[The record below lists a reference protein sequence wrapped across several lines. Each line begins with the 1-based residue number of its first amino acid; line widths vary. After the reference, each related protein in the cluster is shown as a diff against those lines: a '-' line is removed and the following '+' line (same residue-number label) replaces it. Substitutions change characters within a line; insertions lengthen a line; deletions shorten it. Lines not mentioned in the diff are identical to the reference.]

1 MTVLHK
7 AGFNLTPKQRAF
19 ANAYIETGSAP
30 EAAMRAYDCSNRN
43 SARVMAHRN
52 LNNAKV
58 QAYLSFQVTDT
69 VLVDKGIKALKDG
82 LDATKFIKLGKG
94 QGYASAR
101 QPSST
106 ESRDVLPQASNEPTD
121 GQ

>member
-1 MTVLHK
+1 MY
-7 AGFNLTPKQRAF
+7 FNLTPKQRAF
-19 ANAYIETGSAP
+19 ANHYIATGSAP
-30 EAAMRAYDCSNRN
+30 EAALSAYNCSSRN
-43 SARVMAHRN
+43 SARVMAHRT

-58 QAYLSFQVTDT
+58 QAYLSSQVADT
-69 VLVDKGIKALKDG
+69 VLIDKGIKVLQES
-82 LDATKFIKLGKG
+82 LDATKFVKLGKG

-121 GQ
+121 GH